1 MIYVAEITQEQ
12 AEQLRGERYNDSSYF
27 NPFEVNG
34 KWYISELE
42 VLNCTTDTPRP
53 GTTAQKMWSE
63 CAHIPTNPEQ

>member
-42 VLNCTTDTPRP
+42 VLNCTTLLWVRRLPLVQIEIPD
-53 GTTAQKMWSE
+53 SE
-63 CAHIPTNPEQ
+63 V